1 MTEFFER
8 LEDAPP
14 INRPLALGAV
24 TLVIWRQAVLLEKR
38 ADNGQWSFPG
48 GSAEPGEEPAL
59 CAAREL
65 KEETGLCGLDLEFVK
80 LFDDPGTIGAYADG
94 NVVQTHVSVF
104 KTELDHE
111 PHLRISKESTALAFF
126 SHEDLVRLDLA
137 PSHNP
142 IRKLAIELLKK
153 ASA

>member
-1 MTEFFER
+1 ME
-8 LEDAPP
+8 
-14 INRPLALGAV
+14 
-24 TLVIWRQAVLLEKR
+24 
-38 ADNGQWSFPG
+38 FPG
-48 GSAEPGEEPAL
+48 WQCQVGEEAAQ

-65 KEETGLCGLDLEFVK
+65 EEETGLSGLDLEFVK

-104 KTELDHE
+104 KAELTHK
-111 PHLRISKESTALAFF
+111 PHLRISVESTALEFF
-126 SHEDLVRLDLA
+126 SHAKLAQLDLA